1 MAAVY
6 FAQNSLPV
14 IGLLW
19 NPRLLPFLY
28 LVRYLMMMV
37 GAVELLGLAW
47 NLIRDRPA
55 RQLPNVWEGAT
66 FAGVAALVVLIVLG
80 WMYQVLPGG
89 RLEVQA
95 DNDKAVYTWG
105 PFTATDTN
113 TKARRQRVVAL
124 QLHGVRGPRLVLHRV
139 LRRGPDDEADR

>member
-1 MAAVY
+1 MV
-6 FAQNSLPV
+6 V
-14 IGLLW
+14 
-19 NPRLLPFLY
+19 
-28 LVRYLMMMV
+28 V

-55 RQLPNVWEGAT
+55 RKLPNVWEGAT
-66 FAGVAALVVLIVLG
+66 FAGVAALVVLLVLG

-105 PFTATDTN
+105 PLTATDTN
-113 TKARRQRVVAL
+113 TKAVGNGGTRYNFMGYEGRGSYYTENYDVVQTRKRIADDRP
-124 QLHGVRGPRLVLHRV
+124 RGC
-139 LRRGPDDEADR
+139 GPASWEN